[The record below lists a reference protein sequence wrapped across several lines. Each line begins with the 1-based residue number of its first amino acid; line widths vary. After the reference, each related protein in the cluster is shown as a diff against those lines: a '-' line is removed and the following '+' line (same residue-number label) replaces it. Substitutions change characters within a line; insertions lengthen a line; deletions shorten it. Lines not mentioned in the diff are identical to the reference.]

1 MIRRR
6 EFSKLKRRRL
16 HLYQRER
23 WLISYA
29 DLATLLLAFFVVL
42 YAVSRL
48 DAERLAQLAASFQ
61 SSFEGAK
68 PRMQPP
74 TQPAEAS
81 RQEFNDLRESLEQLI
96 SDHELRRRLSIR
108 PDRRGLILSLTE
120 AGFYEPG
127 SERINEA
134 AEPIIA
140 SLARHLRRLPN
151 QIRVEGHTDNVPI
164 RSSRFPSNWELSTAR
179 ATYMVSVL
187 IERYGLP
194 PHRLAAAGYGE
205 YRPVADNATADG
217 RMRNRRV
224 DIVVL
229 NSTLAETE
237 NP

>member
-1 MIRRR
+1 M
-6 EFSKLKRRRL
+6 KRRRP

-68 PRMQPP
+68 PKVQTVTR
-74 TQPAEAS
+74 PAEAS
-81 RQEFNDLRESLEQLI
+81 RQELSDLRESLEQLTN
-96 SDHELRRRLSIR
+96 DHELRRHLSIR
-108 PDRRGLILSLTE
+108 LDHRGLILSLSE

-140 SLARHLRRLPN
+140 SLVRHLHRLPN

-179 ATYMVSVL
+179 ATHMVSVL

-194 PHRLAAAGYGE
+194 PNRLAAAGYGE
-205 YRPVADNATADG
+205 HRPVADNATADG

-224 DIVVL
+224 DIVIL